1 MSAFPKNCVSFTYG
15 QSPRA
20 LTRKDNHPT
29 RRKLLT
35 WEEAE
40 WAINKFPYDHNEG
53 TWLEMQIWE
62 ESTIQHF
69 YNNKNNLY
77 VKDFNVSQR
86 MSEATKQMVYMKY
99 FPYIRMLP
107 SRLFFDANSV
117 HGVMH
122 ALRVFVLADKLAED
136 QKLDIQLKSILQC
149 SALYH
154 DIGRNNDQIDDF
166 HGYRLSL
173 IHI

>member
-1 MSAFPKNCVSFTYG
+1 
-15 QSPRA
+15 
-20 LTRKDNHPT
+20 
-29 RRKLLT
+29 
-35 WEEAE
+35 
-40 WAINKFPYDHNEG
+40 
-53 TWLEMQIWE
+53 
-62 ESTIQHF
+62 
-69 YNNKNNLY
+69 
-77 VKDFNVSQR
+77 
-86 MSEATKQMVYMKY
+86 
-99 FPYIRMLP
+99 MLP

-166 HGYRLSL
+166 MDIGAMKKYENLALFLQKIS
-173 IHI
+173 I